1 MKGSVWMDTGN
12 IENKDVQERGVDISQ
27 ILIRFVAA
35 TIVLAITA
43 FFTPGFAITGIG
55 PLFGAAVVLTILDYL
70 LNLITGINASP
81 FARGITGFIAAAV
94 IIYATQ
100 FFVVGYSITIIGAVI
115 GAIIFG
121 IVDYLI
127 PGRSM

>member
-1 MKGSVWMDTGN
+1 MDTGN
-12 IENKDVQERGVDISQ
+12 VENRNIQERGLDVSQ
-27 ILIRFVAA
+27 IIIRFIAA
-35 TIVLAITA
+35 AVVLAITA

-55 PLFGAAVVLTILDYL
+55 PLVAAAVVLTVLDYL
-70 LNLITGINASP
+70 LNLISGINASP
-81 FARGITGFIAAAV
+81 FARGLTGFIAAAV

-100 FFVVGYSITIIGAVI
+100 FFVVGYSITVMGAVI

>member
-1 MKGSVWMDTGN
+1 MEG
-12 IENKDVQERGVDISQ
+12 ENKQIQERGFDISQ
-27 ILIRFVAA
+27 LLIRFISA
-35 TIVLAITA
+35 TVVLAITA
-43 FFTPGFAITGIG
+43 FFTPGFSITGIV
-55 PLFGAAVVLTILDYL
+55 PLIGAAIVLTILDYL

-81 FARGITGFIAAAV
+81 FARGLVGFISAAV

-100 FFVVGYSITIIGAVI
+100 FFIVGYSVTVLGAVI

-127 PGRSM
+127 PGRAM

>member
-1 MKGSVWMDTGN
+1 MDTGN
-12 IENKDVQERGVDISQ
+12 IENKDIRERGLDFSQ
-27 ILIRFVAA
+27 IIIRFIAA
-35 TIVLAITA
+35 AIVLAITA

-55 PLFGAAVVLTILDYL
+55 PLIAAAIVLTVLDYL

-100 FFVVGYSITIIGAVI
+100 FFVVGYSVTVLGAVI

-127 PGRSM
+127 PGRAL

>member
-12 IENKDVQERGVDISQ
+12 AENKATQQRGLDITQ
-27 ILIRFVAA
+27 ILVRLIAA
-35 TIVLAITA
+35 TVVLGITA

-55 PLFGAAVVLTILDYL
+55 PLIVAAIVLTLLDYL
-70 LNLITGINASP
+70 LNVVAGINASP
-81 FARGITGFIAAAV
+81 FSRGITGFIAAAV

-100 FFVVGYSITIIGAVI
+100 FFVVGYSVTILGAVI

-121 IVDYLI
+121 IVDYFL
-127 PGRSM
+127 PGRAM

>member
-1 MKGSVWMDTGN
+1 MENGN
-12 IENKDVQERGVDISQ
+12 FENKEIQERGLDISQ
-27 ILIRFVAA
+27 ILIRFIAA
-35 TIVLAITA
+35 TVVLAITA
-43 FFTPGFAITGIG
+43 FFTPGFAITGIV
-55 PLFGAAVVLTILDYL
+55 PLIGAAIVLTILDYL
-70 LNLITGINASP
+70 LNLVTGINASP

-100 FFVVGYSITIIGAVI
+100 FFIVGYSVTILGSVI

-127 PGRSM
+127 PGRAM